1 VAKKKGHGCFF
12 KGCLTTLLVL
22 VLVIAAVGA
31 LLARLPQQ
39 LGLWPSGASLLSGT
53 PDRAG
58 AAAILDE
65 VKADG
70 IDTAGMTLY
79 VMPVEGKDGT
89 LAYAILDTSAGFRFP
104 TATTS
109 GRNPIPD
116 MFVRLTGGSAATA
129 ARVAQVA
136 IEYRDPAG
144 QTLGVLT
151 ASKSSINDF
160 ASGAIDE
167 TAFSN
172 ALSGTFNPGAALDPL
187 SGGSAP

>member
-1 VAKKKGHGCFF
+1 VPKKGHGCFF

-22 VLVIAAVGA
+22 VLLVAGVGA

-58 AAAILDE
+58 AAAILTE
-65 VKADG
+65 MEAEG
-70 IDTAGMTLY
+70 IDTTGVTLY

-89 LAYAILDTSAGFRFP
+89 LAYAILDTSTGFRFP

-116 MFVRLTGGSAATA
+116 MFVRLTGGQAAEA
-129 ARVAQVA
+129 AGVAQVA
-136 IEYRDPAG
+136 IEYRNTAG

-151 ASKSSINDF
+151 ASKSSIHDF

-167 TAFSN
+167 TAFGN
-172 ALSGTFNPGAALDPL
+172 AMHGTFNPGAALDPL
-187 SGGSAP
+187 SGGSTP